1 MKIAI
6 IGAGF
11 YGTYIA
17 YKFSKNNKH
26 QVDIFEKNKQICSE
40 VVKNNQYRLHT
51 GFHYPRSL
59 ETIAQTLKQLND
71 VNVTSLSDG
80 ALLQYDAA
88 TDKFTARNELNT
100 TTGPMIFNGGA
111 F

>member
-1 MKIAI
+1 MAI
-6 IGAGF
+6 VENRG
-11 YGTYIA
+11 
-17 YKFSKNNKH
+17 
-26 QVDIFEKNKQICSE
+26 
-40 VVKNNQYRLHT
+40 VVKAKINSNTSSGPQQVT
-51 GFHYPRSL
+51 VQVPSA
-59 ETIAQTLKQLND
+59 TIAQTLKQLND

-100 TTGPMIFNGGA
+100 TTGKMTFNGGA

>member
-1 MKIAI
+1 MAVTAKINSNTSS
-6 IGAGF
+6 GAQKVSV
-11 YGTYIA
+11 TVPSA
-17 YKFSKNNKH
+17 
-26 QVDIFEKNKQICSE
+26 
-40 VVKNNQYRLHT
+40 T
-51 GFHYPRSL
+51 A
-59 ETIAQTLKQLND
+59 AQTLKQLND

>member
-1 MKIAI
+1 MAVIKAKINSNTSS
-6 IGAGF
+6 GPQ
-11 YGTYIA
+11 
-17 YKFSKNNKH
+17 
-26 QVDIFEKNKQICSE
+26 QVTVQVPSA
-40 VVKNNQYRLHT
+40 
-51 GFHYPRSL
+51 
-59 ETIAQTLKQLND
+59 TIAQSLRSLND

>member
-1 MKIAI
+1 MA
-6 IGAGF
+6 
-11 YGTYIA
+11 
-17 YKFSKNNKH
+17 
-26 QVDIFEKNKQICSE
+26 
-40 VVKNNQYRLHT
+40 VVKAKINSNTSSGPQQVT
-51 GFHYPRSL
+51 VQVPSA
-59 ETIAQTLKQLND
+59 TIAQTLKQLND

-100 TTGPMIFNGGA
+100 TTGPMTFNGGA

>member
-1 MKIAI
+1 MAI
-6 IGAGF
+6 VENRG
-11 YGTYIA
+11 
-17 YKFSKNNKH
+17 
-26 QVDIFEKNKQICSE
+26 
-40 VVKNNQYRLHT
+40 VVKAKINSNTSSGPQQVT
-51 GFHYPRSL
+51 VQVPSA
-59 ETIAQTLKQLND
+59 TIAQSLRSLND

>member
-1 MKIAI
+1 MA
-6 IGAGF
+6 
-11 YGTYIA
+11 
-17 YKFSKNNKH
+17 
-26 QVDIFEKNKQICSE
+26 
-40 VVKNNQYRLHT
+40 VVKAKINSNTSSGPQQVT
-51 GFHYPRSL
+51 VQVPSA
-59 ETIAQTLKQLND
+59 TIAQTLKQLND

-111 F
+111 V

>member
-1 MKIAI
+1 MA
-6 IGAGF
+6 
-11 YGTYIA
+11 
-17 YKFSKNNKH
+17 
-26 QVDIFEKNKQICSE
+26 
-40 VVKNNQYRLHT
+40 VVKAKINSNTSSGPQQVT
-51 GFHYPRSL
+51 VQVPSA
-59 ETIAQTLKQLND
+59 TIAQSLKQLND

-100 TTGPMIFNGGA
+100 TTGPMTFNGGA

>member
-1 MKIAI
+1 MAI
-6 IGAGF
+6 VENRG
-11 YGTYIA
+11 
-17 YKFSKNNKH
+17 
-26 QVDIFEKNKQICSE
+26 
-40 VVKNNQYRLHT
+40 VVKAKINSNTSSGPQQVT
-51 GFHYPRSL
+51 VQVPSA
-59 ETIAQTLKQLND
+59 TIAQTLKQLND

-100 TTGPMIFNGGA
+100 TTGPMTFNGGA

>member
-1 MKIAI
+1 MAVVENR
-6 IGAGF
+6 G
-11 YGTYIA
+11 
-17 YKFSKNNKH
+17 
-26 QVDIFEKNKQICSE
+26 
-40 VVKNNQYRLHT
+40 VVKAKINSNTSSGPQQVT
-51 GFHYPRSL
+51 VQVPSA
-59 ETIAQTLKQLND
+59 TIAQTLKQLND

>member
-1 MKIAI
+1 MA
-6 IGAGF
+6 
-11 YGTYIA
+11 
-17 YKFSKNNKH
+17 
-26 QVDIFEKNKQICSE
+26 
-40 VVKNNQYRLHT
+40 VVKAKINSNTSSGPQQVT
-51 GFHYPRSL
+51 VQVPSA
-59 ETIAQTLKQLND
+59 TIAQTLKQLND

-100 TTGPMIFNGGA
+100 STGPITFNGGA

>member
-1 MKIAI
+1 MA
-6 IGAGF
+6 
-11 YGTYIA
+11 
-17 YKFSKNNKH
+17 
-26 QVDIFEKNKQICSE
+26 
-40 VVKNNQYRLHT
+40 VVKAKINSNTSSGPQQVT
-51 GFHYPRSL
+51 VQVPSA
-59 ETIAQTLKQLND
+59 TIAQSLRSLND

>member
-1 MKIAI
+1 MA
-6 IGAGF
+6 
-11 YGTYIA
+11 
-17 YKFSKNNKH
+17 
-26 QVDIFEKNKQICSE
+26 
-40 VVKNNQYRLHT
+40 VVKAKINSNTSSGPQQVT
-51 GFHYPRSL
+51 VQVPSAVA
-59 ETIAQTLKQLND
+59 AQTLKQLND

-100 TTGPMIFNGGA
+100 STGPITFNGGA

>member
-1 MKIAI
+1 MAVTAKINSNTSS
-6 IGAGF
+6 GAQKVSV
-11 YGTYIA
+11 TVPSA
-17 YKFSKNNKH
+17 
-26 QVDIFEKNKQICSE
+26 
-40 VVKNNQYRLHT
+40 T
-51 GFHYPRSL
+51 A
-59 ETIAQTLKQLND
+59 AQTLKQLND

-100 TTGPMIFNGGA
+100 STGPMTFNGGA

>member
-1 MKIAI
+1 MAKVENR
-6 IGAGF
+6 G
-11 YGTYIA
+11 
-17 YKFSKNNKH
+17 
-26 QVDIFEKNKQICSE
+26 
-40 VVKNNQYRLHT
+40 VVKAKINSNTSSGPQQVT
-51 GFHYPRSL
+51 VQVPSA
-59 ETIAQTLKQLND
+59 TIAQTLKQLND

-100 TTGPMIFNGGA
+100 TTGPMTFNGGA

>member
-1 MKIAI
+1 MA
-6 IGAGF
+6 
-11 YGTYIA
+11 
-17 YKFSKNNKH
+17 
-26 QVDIFEKNKQICSE
+26 
-40 VVKNNQYRLHT
+40 VVKAKINSNNSSGPQQVT
-51 GFHYPRSL
+51 VQVPSA
-59 ETIAQTLKQLND
+59 TIAQSLRSLND

-100 TTGPMIFNGGA
+100 TTGTITFNGGA

>member
-1 MKIAI
+1 MA
-6 IGAGF
+6 
-11 YGTYIA
+11 
-17 YKFSKNNKH
+17 
-26 QVDIFEKNKQICSE
+26 
-40 VVKNNQYRLHT
+40 VVKAKINSNTSSGPQQVT
-51 GFHYPRSL
+51 VQVPSA
-59 ETIAQTLKQLND
+59 TIAQSLKQLND

>member
-1 MKIAI
+1 MAKVENR
-6 IGAGF
+6 G
-11 YGTYIA
+11 
-17 YKFSKNNKH
+17 
-26 QVDIFEKNKQICSE
+26 
-40 VVKNNQYRLHT
+40 VVKAKINSNTSSGPQQVT
-51 GFHYPRSL
+51 VQVPSA
-59 ETIAQTLKQLND
+59 TIAQTLKQLND

>member
-1 MKIAI
+1 MA
-6 IGAGF
+6 
-11 YGTYIA
+11 
-17 YKFSKNNKH
+17 
-26 QVDIFEKNKQICSE
+26 
-40 VVKNNQYRLHT
+40 VVKAKINTNTSSGPQQVT
-51 GFHYPRSL
+51 VQVPSA
-59 ETIAQTLKQLND
+59 TIAQSLRSLND